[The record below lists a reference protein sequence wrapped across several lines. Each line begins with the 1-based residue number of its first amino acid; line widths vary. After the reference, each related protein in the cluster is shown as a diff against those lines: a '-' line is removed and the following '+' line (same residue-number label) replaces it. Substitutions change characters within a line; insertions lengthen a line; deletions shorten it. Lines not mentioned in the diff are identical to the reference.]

1 MPFAVGHAP
10 FNPNKVLEQ
19 LRSCGIVD
27 AVAVA
32 RSHYRVKQ
40 PLRDFYLRYR
50 GIAGGAILFPH
61 TLAW

>member
-1 MPFAVGHAP
+1 M
-10 FNPNKVLEQ
+10 LEQ

-27 AVAVA
+27 AVTVA

-50 GIAGGAILFPH
+50 SIIGGASPSVRI
-61 TLAW
+61 T